1 MISHSNR
8 DDRRLRRH
16 DLIFVS
22 PAAWRSL
29 LKTRDDLVD
38 EPLVVDWADRGWPLV
53 ARRAM
58 PGEADGLPLGLPLP
72 PFAGKRRLSF
82 LMQPDDIVSTA
93 PPLELSTTTN
103 VAPEAWRHTLGQV
116 ADLASRHGVEARVF
130 GSLAWKM
137 LTGMN
142 YLTAGSDL
150 DLLLSLPRSRDL
162 EQLTAELAAIE
173 ATAPM
178 RLDGEITRDDGAG
191 VNWRELHTGAR
202 EVLVKTTDGVA
213 FLDANLFLDRGF
225 QS

>member
-1 MISHSNR
+1 MILHSNQNNQR
-8 DDRRLRRH
+8 VRRH

-22 PAAWRSL
+22 PVAWHSL
-29 LKTRDDLVD
+29 IKSRDDLVE

-58 PGEADGLPLGLPLP
+58 PGDTGGVALGLPLP

-93 PPLELSTTTN
+93 PPLELSATINT
-103 VAPEAWRHTLGQV
+103 VPEPWRHALDQV

-130 GSLAWKM
+130 GSLAWQM
-137 LTGMN
+137 LTGLN

-150 DLLLSLPRSRDL
+150 DLLLSYPRSGDL
-162 EQLTAELAAIE
+162 VRLTADLAAIE

-191 VNWRELHTGAR
+191 VNWRELHAGAR

-213 FLDANLFLDRGF
+213 LLDAKLLLSSGI